1 MRDDQYLKLQELE
14 EKLVPVVLQEAD
26 PDNWP
31 GKDIIPKDLTKDD
44 RGDRY
49 WCKKNAAATLTLL
62 NKVISLVERPT
73 RGLPGLTPEVEDN
86 GEEEISL
93 DKEINRHERKAAKLL
108 EEFQNRTSH

>member
-31 GKDIIPKDLTKDD
+31 GKDIIPKELTKDE

-73 RGLPGLTPEVEDN
+73 RGLYSSSEPVEAEAEDDIN
-86 GEEEISL
+86 L
-93 DKEINRHERKAAKLL
+93 DKEISKAERKAVELL
-108 EEFQNRTSH
+108 DKFNNQIRH

>member
-31 GKDIIPKDLTKDD
+31 GKDIIPKELTKDQ

-62 NKVISLVERPT
+62 NKVISLIERPT
-73 RGLPGLTPEVEDN
+73 RGLYSSSEPEEVEDDIN
-86 GEEEISL
+86 I
-93 DKEINRHERKAAKLL
+93 DKEISKAERKAVELL
-108 EEFQNRTSH
+108 DKFNNQIRH